1 MDGGR
6 GGGVSES
13 GGARGRGEGGW
24 MEESRRGS
32 KMLTLA
38 LGKGGEVEPVALG
51 LVGFQGNQGC

>member
-1 MDGGR
+1 
-6 GGGVSES
+6 
-13 GGARGRGEGGW
+13 

-38 LGKGGEVEPVALG
+38 LGKGGEVEPVAPG